1 MSDVISNTWALTM
14 SRMRL
19 AMRNRAFLFF
29 SLIMP
34 LAFLFIY
41 AGIFGRGRAQAV
53 PYLLAE
59 VLALTVMGSFWGLSV
74 QLVTFREQ
82 GILRRFRVTP
92 VGASAMLASSLV
104 SNYFLTLPTIAI
116 EFFLSRSVF
125 HMAGLGNV
133 LSIFVLVT
141 IGTVTFA
148 SLGLIVASVTNTMQ
162 ETQIINQIIW
172 FVFLFISGATIPFP
186 FLPGVVQAV
195 AVFLPATYLVSGLQ
209 RAMIDHTNLSGLGMY
224 LASLVG
230 SALIAFVISAQLFRW
245 EPESKAPRQAK
256 LWAAAAVIPFLL
268 LGVWETV
275 NGDLRSHAMKNL
287 QSIREPIRLNG
298 SSISGAGFSLWILF
312 ALSRIAENP
321 QAKACSTQIPSLHM
335 RVEDAGFDA
344 ACTFYLNKD
353 AIVARLRKP
362 VREAD
367 FRGKRAGVR
376 HRHGLWHGHRHGH
389 LCGVRTARK
398 PCLREFQSGHG
409 DRSRRVHVG
418 KHA

>member
-1 MSDVISNTWALTM
+1 LSHVISHTWALTV

-92 VGASAMLASSLV
+92 VSASAMLASSLL

-186 FLPGVVQAV
+186 MLPNVVQKV

-209 RAMIDHTNLSGLGMY
+209 RAMIDHSNLPDLGMY

-230 SALIAFVISAQLFRW
+230 CALIAFVISAQLFRW
-245 EPESKAPRQAK
+245 EPESKVPRQAK

-268 LGVWETV
+268 LGAWESV
-275 NGDLRSHAMKNL
+275 NGNLQSHAMKNL
-287 QSIREPIRLNG
+287 DSIREPY
-298 SSISGAGFSLWILF
+298 SIE
-312 ALSRIAENP
+312 RID
-321 QAKACSTQIPSLHM
+321 H
-335 RVEDAGFDA
+335 
-344 ACTFYLNKD
+344 
-353 AIVARLRKP
+353 
-362 VREAD
+362 
-367 FRGKRAGVR
+367 
-376 HRHGLWHGHRHGH
+376 
-389 LCGVRTARK
+389 
-398 PCLREFQSGHG
+398 
-409 DRSRRVHVG
+409 
-418 KHA
+418 

>member
-1 MSDVISNTWALTM
+1 LSSVFGHTWSLTV

-34 LAFLFIY
+34 LAFLFGY
-41 AGIFGRGRAQAV
+41 AGLFRRFGPEAV
-53 PYLLAE
+53 PYLLSM

-92 VGASAMLASSLV
+92 VGASAMLASSLI

-116 EFFLSRSVF
+116 EFYISRSVF

-133 LSIFVLVT
+133 VSVFILVS

-186 FLPGVVQAV
+186 MLPAMVQKISL
-195 AVFLPATYLVSGLQ
+195 FLPATYLVSGLQ
-209 RAMIDHTNLSGLGMY
+209 RAMIDHTNLNSLGSY

-230 SALIAFVISAQLFRW
+230 CALIAFIVSAQLFRW
-245 EPESKAPRQAK
+245 EPETKAPRRAK
-256 LWAAAAVIPFLL
+256 LWVAAAVVPFLL
-268 LGVWETV
+268 LGVWENF
-275 NGDLRSHAMKNL
+275 NGDLRSHAAKNL
-287 QSIREPIRLNG
+287 QSIREPY
-298 SSISGAGFSLWILF
+298 SLE
-312 ALSRIAENP
+312 RIE
-321 QAKACSTQIPSLHM
+321 H
-335 RVEDAGFDA
+335 
-344 ACTFYLNKD
+344 
-353 AIVARLRKP
+353 
-362 VREAD
+362 
-367 FRGKRAGVR
+367 
-376 HRHGLWHGHRHGH
+376 
-389 LCGVRTARK
+389 
-398 PCLREFQSGHG
+398 
-409 DRSRRVHVG
+409 
-418 KHA
+418 

>member
-1 MSDVISNTWALTM
+1 MSHVLSHTWSLTV

-34 LAFLFIY
+34 LAFLFGY
-41 AGIFGRGRAQAV
+41 AGLFRRFGPEAV
-53 PYLLAE
+53 PYLLAM

-92 VGASAMLASSLV
+92 VGASAMLASSLI

-116 EFFLSRSVF
+116 EFYISRSVF

-133 LSIFVLVT
+133 VSVFILVS

-186 FLPGVVQAV
+186 MLPAMVQKISL
-195 AVFLPATYLVSGLQ
+195 FLPATYLVSGLQ
-209 RAMIDHTNLSGLGMY
+209 RAMIDHTNLNSLGSY

-230 SALIAFVISAQLFRW
+230 CALIAFIVSAQLFRW
-245 EPESKAPRQAK
+245 EPETKAPRRAK
-256 LWAAAAVIPFLL
+256 LWVAAAVVPFLL
-268 LGVWETV
+268 LGVWENF
-275 NGDLRSHAMKNL
+275 NGDLRSHAAKNL
-287 QSIREPIRLNG
+287 QSIREPY
-298 SSISGAGFSLWILF
+298 SLE
-312 ALSRIAENP
+312 RIE
-321 QAKACSTQIPSLHM
+321 H
-335 RVEDAGFDA
+335 
-344 ACTFYLNKD
+344 
-353 AIVARLRKP
+353 
-362 VREAD
+362 
-367 FRGKRAGVR
+367 
-376 HRHGLWHGHRHGH
+376 
-389 LCGVRTARK
+389 
-398 PCLREFQSGHG
+398 
-409 DRSRRVHVG
+409 
-418 KHA
+418 

>member
-1 MSDVISNTWALTM
+1 M

-41 AGIFGRGRAQAV
+41 MGIFGRGKVQAV

-59 VLALTVMGSFWGLSV
+59 VIALTVMGSFWGLSV

-92 VGASAMLASSLV
+92 VGASAMLASSLL
-104 SNYFLTLPTIAI
+104 SNYVLTLPTIAI
-116 EFFLSRSVF
+116 EFYLSRQVF
-125 HMAGLGNV
+125 NMAGLGDI

-186 FLPGVVQAV
+186 MLPAIAQKV
-195 AVFLPATYLVSGLQ
+195 ALFLPATYLVSGLQ
-209 RAMIDHTNLSGLGMY
+209 RVMSERNTGITDLGVY

-230 SALIAFVISAQLFRW
+230 CALIAFIISTQLFRW
-245 EPESKAPRQAK
+245 EPEAKAPRRAK
-256 LWAAAAVIPFLL
+256 LLAASAIIPFLL
-268 LGVWETV
+268 LGIWENF
-275 NGDLRSHAMKNL
+275 NGDLRRHAVKDL
-287 QSIREPIRLNG
+287 QSIREPY
-298 SSISGAGFSLWILF
+298 SLE
-312 ALSRIAENP
+312 RIE
-321 QAKACSTQIPSLHM
+321 H
-335 RVEDAGFDA
+335 
-344 ACTFYLNKD
+344 
-353 AIVARLRKP
+353 
-362 VREAD
+362 
-367 FRGKRAGVR
+367 
-376 HRHGLWHGHRHGH
+376 
-389 LCGVRTARK
+389 
-398 PCLREFQSGHG
+398 
-409 DRSRRVHVG
+409 
-418 KHA
+418 

>member
-1 MSDVISNTWALTM
+1 MNHVLNDTWALTA

-92 VGASAMLASSLV
+92 VGASAMLASSLL

-116 EFFLSRSVF
+116 EFYLSRSVF
-125 HMAGLGNV
+125 HMSGLGNV

-186 FLPGVVQAV
+186 MLPGMVQAV

-209 RAMIDHTNLSGLGMY
+209 RAMIDHTNLPGLGMY

-230 SALIAFVISAQLFRW
+230 CALIAFLVSAQLFRW
-245 EPESKAPRQAK
+245 EPEAKAPRQAK
-256 LWAAAAVIPFLL
+256 LWAAAAIIPFLL
-268 LGVWETV
+268 LGAWETI

-287 QSIREPIRLNG
+287 QSIREPYSLERLD
-298 SSISGAGFSLWILF
+298 
-312 ALSRIAENP
+312 
-321 QAKACSTQIPSLHM
+321 H
-335 RVEDAGFDA
+335 
-344 ACTFYLNKD
+344 
-353 AIVARLRKP
+353 
-362 VREAD
+362 
-367 FRGKRAGVR
+367 
-376 HRHGLWHGHRHGH
+376 
-389 LCGVRTARK
+389 
-398 PCLREFQSGHG
+398 
-409 DRSRRVHVG
+409 
-418 KHA
+418 

>member
-1 MSDVISNTWALTM
+1 MSHVISHTWALTV

-92 VGASAMLASSLV
+92 VGASAMLASSLL

-116 EFFLSRSVF
+116 EFYLSRSVF

-133 LSIFVLVT
+133 ISIFVLVT

-172 FVFLFISGATIPFP
+172 FVFLFISGATIP
-186 FLPGVVQAV
+186 LPYLPAIVQKV
-195 AVFLPATYLVSGLQ
+195 AMFLPATYLVSGLE
-209 RAMIDHTNLSGLGMY
+209 RAMIERTNLTDLGMY

-230 SALIAFVISAQLFRW
+230 CALIAFIISAQLFRW

-256 LWAAAAVIPFLL
+256 LWAAAAVVPFLL
-268 LGVWETV
+268 LGVWESV
-275 NGDLRSHAMKNL
+275 NGDLQSHAMKNL
-287 QSIREPIRLNG
+287 NSIREPY
-298 SSISGAGFSLWILF
+298 SIE
-312 ALSRIAENP
+312 RIE
-321 QAKACSTQIPSLHM
+321 H
-335 RVEDAGFDA
+335 
-344 ACTFYLNKD
+344 
-353 AIVARLRKP
+353 
-362 VREAD
+362 
-367 FRGKRAGVR
+367 
-376 HRHGLWHGHRHGH
+376 
-389 LCGVRTARK
+389 
-398 PCLREFQSGHG
+398 
-409 DRSRRVHVG
+409 
-418 KHA
+418 